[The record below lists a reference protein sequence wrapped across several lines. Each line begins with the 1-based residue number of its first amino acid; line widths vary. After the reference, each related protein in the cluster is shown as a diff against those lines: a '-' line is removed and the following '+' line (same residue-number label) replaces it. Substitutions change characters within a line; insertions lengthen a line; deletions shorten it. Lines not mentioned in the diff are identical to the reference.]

1 MISDKHHF
9 IFIHIPKCG
18 GTSVEKSLLDLE
30 GVDCDWTHRFPLMTL
45 SDMDQ
50 SKYILSRRSQQHQP
64 LNDFREDLQQSYFTF
79 TFCRNPW
86 SRILSTYLYHK
97 RQNNR
102 NQAIC
107 RVKGQPSEQASFK
120 EFILNKWQIAYPYH
134 LDLQISFINKNIDFI
149 GRFERLQEDFNVVC
163 DKLNIDRRTLP
174 HVNKSMST
182 NYQDYYDNE
191 TRKII
196 GEKYAKDIEYFG
208 YKFGE

>member
-1 MISDKHHF
+1 MISDKYHF

-30 GVDCDWTHRFPLMTL
+30 GVHCDWTHTFPLTTL
-45 SDMDQ
+45 SDINQ

-64 LNDFREDLQQSYFTF
+64 LNNFRKDLQESYFTF

-86 SRILSTYLYHK
+86 SRALSTYLYHK
-97 RQNNR
+97 KLNTINKSLSLKQ
-102 NQAIC
+102 
-107 RVKGQPSEQASFK
+107 
-120 EFILNKWQIAYPYH
+120 FILNQTASPYH
-134 LDLQISFINKNIDFI
+134 LNLQISFINKNIDFI
-149 GRFERLQEDFNVVC
+149 GRFEQLQEDFNIVC
-163 DKLNIDRRTLP
+163 DELNIDRRTLP
-174 HVNKSMST
+174 HANKSMST

-208 YKFGE
+208 YEFGK